1 MPSTTLTNPI
11 LKKLTDINSNS
22 YYLLVNPDNQDER
35 SQPKQ
40 AYFCFPKTVVAGWS
54 ELEQAAEQNTSL
66 PQVTLERNLWKGSY
80 GVLLNSVYQES
91 EKGLRVYKQVLRLEI
106 N

>member
-1 MPSTTLTNPI
+1 MPTTTLTNPT
-11 LKKLTDINSNS
+11 LKKLTDINQNP
-22 YYLLVNPDNQDER
+22 YYLLVNPDNQDE
-35 SQPKQ
+35 

-66 PQVTLERNLWKGSY
+66 SQVTLE
-80 GVLLNSVYQES
+80 YQES
-91 EKGLRVYKQVLRLEI
+91 EKGMRIYKQVVRVEI

>member
-11 LKKLTDINSNS
+11 LKKLTDINSNP
-22 YYLLVNPDNQDER
+22 YYLLVNPDNQDE
-35 SQPKQ
+35 

-66 PQVTLERNLWKGSY
+66 PQVTLE
-80 GVLLNSVYQES
+80 YQES

>member
-66 PQVTLERNLWKGSY
+66 PQVTLE
-80 GVLLNSVYQES
+80 YQES
-91 EKGLRVYKQVLRLEI
+91 EKGLRIYRQVLRIEI